1 MATTKKPAESAADRI
16 VGNAIIAGARGEE
29 IIGLREEAAL
39 EIKKAVREWNG

>member
-29 IIGLREEAAL
+29 IIGLREEPAKIPGT
-39 EIKKAVREWNG
+39 E